1 MNRIKVKLDSKAP
14 FSYEIFIGQDI
25 LDRIGVILTKGN
37 RTDRY
42 VMVTDSQ
49 VGSLHGKRVL
59 ETLKKMDLKV
69 DLIDFPSGETS
80 KNMPTCLHL
89 VDALIALGVDR
100 HSALIALG
108 GGVVGDLTG
117 FVASIYMRGIPFFQI
132 PTTLLAQV
140 DSSIGGKT
148 GIDLPSGKNLLGT
161 FYQPRAVFID
171 LTFLQTLSDREYTN
185 GLSEIIKYGIIEDP
199 ELLDSL
205 EDGAEAIRQRETELL
220 ERIITKSCRIKK
232 RIVEMDEKE
241 NGLRRILNFGHTLGH
256 AVEAESGYAFSHGE
270 AVAVGM
276 VCAAVLSE
284 RLNYLSVKERER
296 IESLIKSFG
305 LPHRIPKD
313 LETKALLSSMT
324 KDKKKKG
331 DNLSFVLLKNIGLP
345 FINGDVP
352 ETIIRE
358 TIEALKA

>member
-1 MNRIKVKLDSKAP
+1 MNRIKVKLDNKSA
-14 FSYEIFIGQDI
+14 FSYEIFIGQGI
-25 LDRIGVILTKGN
+25 IDRLGVILSKGN
-37 RTDRY
+37 RANRY
-42 VMVTDSQ
+42 VIVTDSR
-49 VGSLHGKRVL
+49 VSTLHGKVVL
-59 ETLKKMDLKV
+59 ETLKKVDLKV
-69 DLIDFPSGETS
+69 DLIDFPSGENS

-108 GGVVGDLTG
+108 GGVVGDMTG
-117 FVASIYMRGIPFFQI
+117 FVASIYMRGIPFYQI

-161 FYQPRAVFID
+161 FYQPQAVFID
-171 LTFLQTLSDREYTN
+171 LDFLQTLTDREYTN

-199 ELLDSL
+199 EFLNSL
-205 EDGAEAIRQRETELL
+205 EDGAEAIRHREAELL
-220 ERIITKSCRIKK
+220 ERIIAKSCRIKK

-241 NGLRRILNFGHTLGH
+241 GGLRRILNFGHTIGH

-270 AVAVGM
+270 AVAIGM

-284 RLNYLSVKERER
+284 RLNYLSSIERER
-296 IESLIKSFG
+296 IESLITSFG
-305 LPHRIPKD
+305 LPHRIPKEM
-313 LETKALLSSMT
+313 ETKTLLSRMT
-324 KDKKKKG
+324 RDKKKKG
-331 DNLSFVLLKNIGLP
+331 DIIPFVLLKKIGLP
-345 FINGDVP
+345 FINGGVP
-352 ETIIRE
+352 EILIRE